1 MTRGMNESMYV
12 CLSVCL
18 SVPRVCPS
26 CPMRACVR
34 ARIIVDVSWDRASRE
49 ARVVDVRL
57 SDARERDRSVDRSRR
72 DLSWRDYIT
81 LILKSV
87 EHGDAGR
94 AGDGDVCER

>member
-1 MTRGMNESMYV
+1 
-12 CLSVCL
+12 
-18 SVPRVCPS
+18 
-26 CPMRACVR
+26 MRASVR
-34 ARIIVDVSWDRASRE
+34 ACIIVDVSWNRASRE

>member
-1 MTRGMNESMYV
+1 
-12 CLSVCL
+12 
-18 SVPRVCPS
+18 
-26 CPMRACVR
+26 MRACVR
-34 ARIIVDVSWDRASRE
+34 ARIIVDVSWDRATRE

>member
-1 MTRGMNESMYV
+1 MYGCLSGILDASELSDEMNEYV
-12 CLSVCL
+12 NTS
-18 SVPRVCPS
+18 SS
-26 CPMRACVR
+26 T
-34 ARIIVDVSWDRASRE
+34 ARVSWNRASRE
-49 ARVVDVRL
+49 ERVDDVRL